1 MGALIFAFESRV
13 SMFFVSADYFFFFW
27 LVRVLLFLPTKKKNS
42 SSVFRCV
49 FLTLFLSFT
58 RFWGSATKNYERD
71 DASQP

>member
-13 SMFFVSADYFFFFW
+13 SMFFVSADYFFFFGW
-27 LVRVLLFLPTKKKNS
+27 CVSYFFSQQKKNS